1 MDNST
6 SRESGSSSVSWLQA
20 VSEYIYGMKM
30 LISLF
35 NELYSFS
42 VQSIEQITLF
52 DGEFVKDTSIVVD
65 IVFISVARIVIYVV
79 AQLWF
84 NLSVT
89 ESKN

>member
-52 DGEFVKDTSIVVD
+52 DGEFVKDTSIV
-65 IVFISVARIVIYVV
+65 FISVACIVIYVV